1 MAGKLVVVG
10 SSNIDLVMK
19 MARLPK
25 VGETV
30 TDATFVQAF
39 GGKGANQA
47 VGAARAGGEVVFVSC
62 VGDDAYGAQVRG
74 SLEADGIDTRFV
86 FTEAGVASGTALIL
100 VGGGGENYISVAP
113 GANYRLTPAHV
124 DRAREA
130 IGAAAMVIGQCEILP
145 ETLDHV
151 IAVGAELGKP
161 VMLNLAPARR
171 IADASLARL
180 AYLAVNE
187 TEAEFLTGR
196 RIESDE
202 DVEAAVEALLAKGP
216 RTVVLTLGA
225 RGRLRG
231 RRRRA
236 RARPRLHGGGRG
248 HDRGRRRPL
257 RRARGG
263 ARRGPAAPRGRPLR
277 ERGRGSLG
285 HEARRAAAPPPAAP
299 RSTRSCAQATTADAC
314 PHVGP
319 GAGPAW
325 TRPDGGPT

>member
-1 MAGKLVVVG
+1 MGGKLVVVG

-19 MARLPK
+19 MARLPR

-145 ETLDHV
+145 ETLDHT

-180 AYLAVNE
+180 ECLAVNE

-196 RIESDE
+196 RIESHE

-225 RGRLRG
+225 RG
-231 RRRRA
+231 A
-236 RARPRLHGGGRG
+236 FVAA
-248 HDRGRRRPL
+248 D
-257 RRARGG
+257 G
-263 ARRGPAAPRGRPLR
+263 ARSLVPGFMADAVDTTAAGDVHCGALAVALVEGRPLLEAVR
-277 ERGRGSLG
+277 FANAAAALSVTRLG
-285 HEARRAAAPPPAAP
+285 AQPSAPRRAEIEALL
-299 RSTRSCAQATTADAC
+299 RKAD
-314 PHVGP
+314 G
-319 GAGPAW
+319 
-325 TRPDGGPT
+325 

>member
-100 VGGGGENYISVAP
+100 VGGGGENCIAVAP

-130 IGAAAMVIGQCEILP
+130 IGAAAIVIGQCEILP

-196 RIESDE
+196 RIESHE

-225 RGRLRG
+225 RG
-231 RRRRA
+231 A
-236 RARPRLHGGGRG
+236 FVAA
-248 HDRGRRRPL
+248 D
-257 RRARGG
+257 G
-263 ARRGPAAPRGRPLR
+263 ARSLVPGFTADAVDTTAAGDVHCGALAVALVEGRPLLEAVR
-277 ERGRGSLG
+277 FANAAAALSVTRLG
-285 HEARRAAAPPPAAP
+285 AQPSAPRRAEIEALL
-299 RSTRSCAQATTADAC
+299 RKAD
-314 PHVGP
+314 G
-319 GAGPAW
+319 
-325 TRPDGGPT
+325 